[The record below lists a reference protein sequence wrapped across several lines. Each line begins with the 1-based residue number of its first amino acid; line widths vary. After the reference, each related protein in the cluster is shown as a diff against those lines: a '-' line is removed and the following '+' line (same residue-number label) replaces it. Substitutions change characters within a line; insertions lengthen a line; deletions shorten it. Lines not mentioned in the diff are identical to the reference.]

1 MDTAVRNF
9 QHQSFR
15 SPSSSNK
22 WCLDTTYRQSAAF
35 PAMRS
40 HTAASHRHGGCVGG
54 VSGLLIGTGAEGDD
68 SRPPMELWHG
78 EGRHEKLEEEI
89 R

>member
-9 QHQSFR
+9 QHQSFC